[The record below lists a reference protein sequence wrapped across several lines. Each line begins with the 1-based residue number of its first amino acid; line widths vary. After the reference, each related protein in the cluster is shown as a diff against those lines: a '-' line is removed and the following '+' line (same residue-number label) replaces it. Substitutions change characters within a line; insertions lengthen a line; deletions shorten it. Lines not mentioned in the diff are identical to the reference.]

1 MFNER
6 SCAYMK
12 YSSQKPEL
20 VPGDHRVTHITQS
33 DVDQLRRK
41 ISQVGGLYLSH
52 TNNKKSIS
60 DSVSASVK
68 YYIDWLQLPFPSTR
82 VQDATS
88 WQRHIKV
95 EEPMEDLPLHLMLS
109 DNAFSAL
116 VGGEK
121 YAQEQEFSEYMLS
134 KCFVRQGVDDLT
146 AAYFSQQSLSFLR
159 AMVSFCYCNQ
169 HMPETMMLDL
179 GDDVIELITD
189 QKGFVLPI
197 SLVERTVLQVKQLND
212 RLIDEMLACLE
223 IETKQKC
230 SVG

>member
-1 MFNER
+1 
-6 SCAYMK
+6 MK

-20 VPGDHRVTHITQS
+20 VPGDHRVTPFTQF
-33 DVDQLRRK
+33 DVAQLRRK
-41 ISQVGGLYLSH
+41 ISQVGGLNLSY
-52 TNNKKSIS
+52 TNNKKSINE
-60 DSVSASVK
+60 SVSTSVK
-68 YYIDWLQLPFPSTR
+68 HYIDWLQLPFPSTR
-82 VQDATS
+82 VQNATS

-95 EEPMEDLPLHLMLS
+95 EEPMEDLPLHLMLT

-134 KCFVRQGVDDLT
+134 MCFVHQGFDDLT

-169 HMPETMMLDL
+169 HIPETMLRDL

-197 SLVERTVLQVKQLND
+197 SLVERSVLQVKQLND
-212 RLIDEMLACLE
+212 RLIGEMLSCLDF
-223 IETKQKC
+223 ETKQNC
-230 SVG
+230 SAG

>member
-1 MFNER
+1 
-6 SCAYMK
+6 MK

-20 VPGDHRVTHITQS
+20 VPGDHRVTHRTQL
-33 DVDQLRRK
+33 DVAQLRRK
-41 ISQVGGLYLSH
+41 ITQGGRLYLSY
-52 TNNKKSIS
+52 TDNEKSIS
-60 DSVSASVK
+60 ESVSASVK
-68 YYIDWLQLPFPSTR
+68 QYIDWLQLPFPSKR

-95 EEPMEDLPLHLMLS
+95 EEPMEDLPLHLMLT

-121 YAQEQEFSEYMLS
+121 HAQEQEFSEYMLS
-134 KCFVRQGVDDLT
+134 ACFVRQGFDDLT
-146 AAYFSQQSLSFLR
+146 AAYFAQHSLSYLK
-159 AMVSFCYCNQ
+159 ALISFCYCNQ

-179 GDDVIELITD
+179 GEDVIELITD
-189 QKGFVLPI
+189 QKGFVLPV

-212 RLIDEMLACLE
+212 RLVDEMLACLE
-223 IETKQKC
+223 VETEQKR